1 MAISAP
7 LPLAPSL
14 RLAVSPR
21 RRISQ
26 TVPFFPVPV
35 RAAGADTRAGQSNP
49 AAAKTA
55 DEAPPRPLDDA
66 SIMRALVAEP
76 RLRRPHCHPRFPFA
90 PMAAK
95 LSSPTRPRFSTM
107 TAPLPPK
114 PVNLPAEPPLT
125 RMSNELAS
133 LRASVN
139 KLARAQNA
147 LLFNVKAL
155 ERPSAVVVGHGPA
168 DGEHDEWESWRGRS
182 AAPASLASL
191 PATPDQP

>member
-1 MAISAP
+1 
-7 LPLAPSL
+7 
-14 RLAVSPR
+14 
-21 RRISQ
+21 
-26 TVPFFPVPV
+26 
-35 RAAGADTRAGQSNP
+35 
-49 AAAKTA
+49 
-55 DEAPPRPLDDA
+55 
-66 SIMRALVAEP
+66 
-76 RLRRPHCHPRFPFA
+76 
-90 PMAAK
+90 
-95 LSSPTRPRFSTM
+95 M

-125 RMSNELAS
+125 RMSNELTS

-155 ERPSAVVVGHGPA
+155 KRPSAVAVGHGPA
-168 DGEHDEWESWRGRS
+168 DGEHDEWDSWRGRS